1 MQGRN
6 IPSPSSTSLSV
17 WNVSSL
23 ENRPL
28 YRLVQ
33 NTIYRY
39 FVCCCSFFSLR
50 LSLIYWNLFLHHTH
64 SSKVWEIHSS
74 PFRLYWETVWHLFV
88 GHNNKISPVQYKHWF
103 ALIVCGYCVC
113 ICRKLKSDC
122 RINECR
128 CPFSVCLF
136 EHIVIVH
143 FTIDTCYV
151 YQYIVSTEHC
161 WNYLFDWQFLIW
173 QWHSFMEVK
182 FSSSIPIFGWHHM
195 CGLRGSIQFVLV
207 RCWRD
212 KQEE

>member
-1 MQGRN
+1 MNREREKTEISWSLFFARKEYSIAIIDIVVGLKRF
-6 IPSPSSTSLSV
+6 ISWKSSIVSPRSKYHLSLFCV
-17 WNVSSL
+17 L
-23 ENRPL
+23 L
-28 YRLVQ
+28 
-33 NTIYRY
+33 
-39 FVCCCSFFSLR
+39 FFFSLR

-151 YQYIVSTEHC
+151 YQYILYRRNTVEIIYSIDSFWYDNGTVSWRWSFRHQ
-161 WNYLFDWQFLIW
+161 YQFSVDTIC
-173 QWHSFMEVK
+173 V
-182 FSSSIPIFGWHHM
+182 G
-195 CGLRGSIQFVLV
+195 
-207 RCWRD
+207 
-212 KQEE
+212 